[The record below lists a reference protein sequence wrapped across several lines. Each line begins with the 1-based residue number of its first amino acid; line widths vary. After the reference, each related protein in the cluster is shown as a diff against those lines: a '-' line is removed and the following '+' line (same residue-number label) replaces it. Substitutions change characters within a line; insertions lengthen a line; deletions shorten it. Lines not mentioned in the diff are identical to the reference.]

1 MPRSS
6 RKRPPAIDPEQRES
20 QMVSLAVDLA
30 EKQLLDGTATSQV
43 ITHYL
48 KLGTA
53 RESLEREKIKH
64 ENDLLVAKKENLE
77 TAKRIEELYIQ
88 AMEAMKS
95 YRGDQ

>member
-1 MPRSS
+1 
-6 RKRPPAIDPEQRES
+6 
-20 QMVSLAVDLA
+20 MVSLAVDLA